1 MRWLLVTWSNDCWDD
16 KVSMTASGDSYTEKD
31 SFKIE
36 RIINNTHKY
45 INQTGNTSNQR
56 IALQHNFTPQAV
68 ITRNTR
74 GLDPKRRDQI
84 LSDLHESGL
93 IGSTE
98 KYNQVVYFP
107 HTPK

>member
-1 MRWLLVTWSNDCWDD
+1 MTWSNDCWDD
-16 KVSMTASGDSYTEKD
+16 KVRLTAASDSYTEKD

-36 RIINNTHKY
+36 RIINNPQKY
-45 INQTGNTSNQR
+45 INQKGNTSNQR
-56 IALQHNFTPQAV
+56 ISLQHGFTPQAV

-74 GLDPKRRDQI
+74 GLDPKRRAQI
-84 LSDLHESGL
+84 LDDLHEGGL

-107 HTPK
+107 HAPK